1 MVLSLNTA
9 CLTSDLLGNDAGVTR
24 PELAEVVTFCLL
36 GLGADVDRA
45 WVDDVTSHVR
55 LPTTASWF
63 PGIRPASRPSKNGK
77 GRS

>member
-1 MVLSLNTA
+1 
-9 CLTSDLLGNDAGVTR
+9 
-24 PELAEVVTFCLL
+24 VTFCLL

-45 WVDDVTSHVR
+45 WVDDVTSRVR